1 LLNWRNWKRKV
12 IIKKTKEK
20 SINNKNKVKMA
31 TIKVNGVTITL
42 TDEQLHMI
50 DEQRRQSK
58 WDRDNVDSSGVYAG
72 DDVHIHKTMLLMR
85 SWAKFH
91 NDLDGFVADW
101 GDKNQDKFGV
111 FCKKTDQK
119 YIFGIAVS
127 SRVRAAQ
134 MFEEFIEDLE
144 KIKW

>member
-1 LLNWRNWKRKV
+1 
-12 IIKKTKEK
+12 
-20 SINNKNKVKMA
+20 MA
-31 TIKVNGVTITL
+31 KIKVNGVTITL
-42 TDEQLHMI
+42 TKEQLEMI
-50 DEQRRQSK
+50 DEQRRQPK
-58 WDRDNVDSSGVYAG
+58 WDRKEHITNVCNKDEH
-72 DDVHIHKTMLLMR
+72 HIVDTMILMR

-91 NDLDGFVADW
+91 NELDGFVADW
-101 GDKNQDKFGV
+101 GDGNQEKFGV

-127 SRVRAAQ
+127 SRERAAQ